1 MSNYQLSKTGA
12 EIDAALDLAI
22 EHETSKADVAGNL
35 PAGEALHAQNADFAS
50 QIETDREIDDADEAC
65 PPIVIGTVGGA
76 AEVQSGLMKFEELR
90 GNTIKWNQLL
100 QNGNF
105 PNTDGWQSRDTG
117 ASLSA
122 SDNICTLSVR
132 TAGVFTRN
140 RFGLQTAITGTVG
153 HKYFVTQTV
162 KSTVSASFA
171 TDLYSRTNTVSLT
184 ANEWKRFS
192 FIQDVNN
199 LTDGKYYFYN
209 NEALTLS
216 VGDTLQITNIN
227 VIDLTYIYGAGN
239 EPSTVAEF
247 VRDFPMPYYPYNA
260 GTPMF
265 SESASLISVGKNQ
278 CPGLDEYFPVIP
290 GETYEVS
297 GISAGGYLQEF
308 DGNLTLIKTSSEIT
322 SATDIT
328 LDIRT
333 LFCKVQATTYT
344 NVFCYILWSTPGESF
359 VEYESTTVTLPN
371 LELRSVPDFANN
383 ATICDVAYQA
393 GGGTRKV
400 GIVDLGTLDWQY
412 SSQNGRFYVSFSGI
426 KYKGTDAKTNMLCS
440 KYETSTY
447 SANEDKTISGASSVG
462 VLYVKDSAYSDAA
475 TFKAAMDGVMLV
487 YELAT
492 ETDITTTEN
501 PGWDEYIP
509 VDNFGT
515 LIFTQSPAQ
524 DIPVPQ
530 AYFIRYTV
538 NPVEFLDALGENA
551 GWDADNVALKSD
563 IVVPD
568 APTTD
573 GTYTLKVTV
582 SNGALIYSWVADEE

>member
-12 EIDAALDLAI
+12 EIDAALELAVT
-22 EHETSKADVAGNL
+22 HETTKANKDGTYPDL
-35 PAGEALHAQNADFAS
+35 TAGEAVHSTYADFAS
-50 QIETDREIDDADEAC
+50 QIETDREIDDAEEAC
-65 PPIVIGTVGGA
+65 PPIVFGTVGGN
-76 AEVQSGLMKFEELR
+76 AEVQNGLMKFPELR
-90 GNTIKWNQLL
+90 GHTIKWNQLM

-105 PNTDGWQSRDTG
+105 VDDSGWGTNDS
-117 ASLSA
+117 SISV
-122 SDNICTLSVR
+122 SSNVCTL
-132 TAGVFTRN
+132 TATAQR
-140 RFGLQTAITGTVG
+140 GLLHRGCVQVQG
-153 HKYFVTQTV
+153 HKYMLVATIKLTTGTTDIRFCRGGSILGGASVSTTEWQVMSYFYDGASTTASAYIGICDNRSSDWDAIQV
-162 KSTVSASFA
+162 KNFQLF
-171 TDLYSRTNTVSLT
+171 DLT
-184 ANEWKRFS
+184 A
-192 FIQDVNN
+192 
-199 LTDGKYYFYN
+199 
-209 NEALTLS
+209 
-216 VGDTLQITNIN
+216 
-227 VIDLTYIYGAGN
+227 IYGSGN

-247 VRDFPMPYYPYNA
+247 VRDFPMPYYAYNA
-260 GTPMF
+260 GTLLS

-371 LELRSVPDFANN
+371 LELRSAGDYR
-383 ATICDVAYQA
+383 DVAYQT
-393 GGGTRKV
+393 GGGKRRAMSVTID
-400 GIVDLGTLDWQY
+400 GSEGTDVLDT
-412 SSQNGRFYVSFSGI
+412 SGSRFAVKLAGI
-426 KYKGTDAKTNMLCS
+426 KRWNSQSSPCPYILNNYYANVSLIDTSNGVQGISVHPSMDWIMI
-440 KYETSTY
+440 YDSTY
-447 SANEDKTISGASSVG
+447 TGNLAGYKTWLSTHPLTIVIA
-462 VLYVKDSAYSDAA
+462 
-475 TFKAAMDGVMLV
+475 
-487 YELAT
+487 LAT

-582 SNGALIYSWVADEE
+582 SNGTPTYSWIAD